1 MLVRHLSLR
10 NFRLY
15 AMLETDLPRGLTL
28 IQGDNA
34 QGKTS
39 LLEAIYF
46 LATSH
51 SPHTSADRQ
60 LINKD
65 AELPFAQLRGSI
77 ERRDG
82 AHTIEITL
90 QKGELNR
97 LKKDIKIDRRVVKR
111 NSDLVG
117 QLAVVLFLPGDV
129 ELVSGAPALRREFLD
144 AALSQVDRD
153 YVIALDKYEK
163 ALTQRNALLK
173 QAFDRGL
180 DPMTLELLDD
190 QLVPPGVEIALR
202 RRKAIADLARL
213 ALPVHRELSN
223 GLEYL
228 QLAYQPN
235 FDPAA
240 PTAVSDSYQ
249 INLDASTPDGMGRA
263 ELEQAFRAALKER
276 QR

>member
-117 QLAVVLFLPGDV
+117 QRPVLAGRCAGLGL
-129 ELVSGAPALRREFLD
+129 SHTYPAR
-144 AALSQVDRD
+144 
-153 YVIALDKYEK
+153 
-163 ALTQRNALLK
+163 
-173 QAFDRGL
+173 
-180 DPMTLELLDD
+180 
-190 QLVPPGVEIALR
+190 
-202 RRKAIADLARL
+202 
-213 ALPVHRELSN
+213 
-223 GLEYL
+223 
-228 QLAYQPN
+228 
-235 FDPAA
+235 
-240 PTAVSDSYQ
+240 
-249 INLDASTPDGMGRA
+249 
-263 ELEQAFRAALKER
+263 
-276 QR
+276 